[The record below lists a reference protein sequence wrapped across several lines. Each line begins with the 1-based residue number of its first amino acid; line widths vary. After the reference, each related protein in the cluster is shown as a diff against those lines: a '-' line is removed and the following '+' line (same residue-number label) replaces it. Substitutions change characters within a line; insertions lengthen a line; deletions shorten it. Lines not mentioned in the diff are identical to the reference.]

1 MNFLVPDL
9 MPIWVEMISFAVV
22 LIAPLAGSSIIYQKW
37 VNHQQ
42 CLENRQARRE
52 RYYTR

>member
-1 MNFLVPDL
+1 MNFWAPDL

-22 LIAPLAGSSIIYQKW
+22 LIAPLAGFSVIYQKW

-42 CLENRQARRE
+42 YLENRQARRE
-52 RYYTR
+52 RYHTR